1 MTPRT
6 SHTARSSRTVRLR
19 LAGLA
24 LAAALP
30 LACASLPLVGAK
42 SLDVWGFTAPWD
54 ARSAASVRAHAGRM
68 QGAVTGWIALDTA
81 TGQPL
86 VVYRDTVARLAS
98 APARMA
104 LVTSWMGDAFHPGTI
119 RALGGDDARLAQSAA
134 SVASAVVNGGYRGVV
149 LDFEEMLVADL
160 PVTTRVVTA
169 FASAL
174 RARGVKTV
182 ALAIPALDT
191 AAFPARAFAD
201 VVDYEVVMLY
211 DQHWG
216 AGSPGAIAEPGW
228 VRRALS
234 MRAAEVGAGKLVAAL
249 PLYGYRWKTGAATEI
264 IGYDDARRIAGEAG
278 AQLDRD
284 QATQTLHAMRPGQ
297 WELWVSDA
305 GLVKALLDEVRSSGV
320 GTVALWRLGLE
331 DPSVWDVLR

>member
-1 MTPRT
+1 MTRSNNTVT
-6 SHTARSSRTVRLR
+6 STRFRRMA
-19 LAGLA
+19 ALA

-30 LACASLPLVGAK
+30 LACASLPLVGAR

-54 ARSAASVRAHAGRM
+54 ARSAASVSAHAGRM

-81 TGQPL
+81 SGQPL
-86 VVYRDTVARLAS
+86 VIYRDTVARHAS
-98 APARMA
+98 ASARFA
-104 LVTSWMGDAFHPGTI
+104 LVTSWMGDAFHPSTI
-119 RALGGDDARLAQSAA
+119 RALGADDARLSQSVAA
-134 SVASAVVNGGYRGVV
+134 VASAVANGGYRGAV
-149 LDFEEMLVADL
+149 LDFEEMTVADL
-160 PVTTRVVTA
+160 PVTTRIVA
-169 FASAL
+169 AYAKAL

-182 ALAIPALDT
+182 AIAIPALDT

-201 VVDYEVVMLY
+201 AVDLEIVMLY

-249 PLYGYRWKTGAATEI
+249 PLYGYRWKTSAATEI
-264 IGYDDARRIAGEAG
+264 ISYEDARKIAGESG
-278 AQLDRD
+278 ASLDRD
-284 QATQTLHAMRPGQ
+284 QATQTLRAQKPGE

-305 GLVKALLDEVRSSGV
+305 GLVKALLDEVRSAGV

-331 DPSVWDVLR
+331 DPAVWDVLR